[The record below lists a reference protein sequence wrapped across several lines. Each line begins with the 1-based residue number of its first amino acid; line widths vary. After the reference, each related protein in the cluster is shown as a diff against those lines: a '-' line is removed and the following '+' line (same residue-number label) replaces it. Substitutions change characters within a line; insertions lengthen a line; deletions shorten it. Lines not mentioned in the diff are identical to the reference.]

1 MFNFILK
8 VASISMFML
17 FLNCFD
23 FNTVEKVQIQDVVA
37 DVKGNLIEFNTANV
51 NDIGRA
57 INSNI
62 DVLDELIIK
71 IDKAKDYEKVFPIIL
86 SSVEKISAN
95 YNDISSKKELIRE
108 TLMRR
113 VNDIKKQRALAL
125 EKIGF
130 IDNKINRTKMDIAN
144 ERTDYRK
151 TALETTLK
159 FQIQERDVWQR
170 FVTGMRFT
178 ELINNLT
185 DASGGINKFI
195 DILDANSMVYNQA
208 VITLKAIQSYKN
220 ASKDLQEVLAVVNL
234 GNDLIASWDKL
245 SLVLDGAMERVE
257 TIENFDFN
265 SPITEPITTDST
277 KVN

>member
-1 MFNFILK
+1 MFNFLLK
-8 VASISMFML
+8 VVTISMFML

-23 FNTVEKVQIQDVVA
+23 STNVEKMQIQDVVA
-37 DVKGNLIEFNTANV
+37 DVKGNLIGFNTANV
-51 NDIGRA
+51 KDIGRA

-62 DVLDELIIK
+62 NVLDELIIK
-71 IDKAKDYEKVFPIIL
+71 IDKAKDYEKIFPEIL

-95 YNDISSKKELIRE
+95 YNEISSKKELIRE
-108 TLMRR
+108 TLMKR

-125 EKIGF
+125 EKIRF
-130 IDNKINRTKMDIAN
+130 IDNKINKTKMDIAN

-170 FVTGMRFT
+170 FATGMRFT

-185 DASGGINKFI
+185 EASGGINKFI

-234 GNDLIASWDKL
+234 GNDLISSWDKL

-265 SPITEPITTDST
+265 TPITEPISTDST